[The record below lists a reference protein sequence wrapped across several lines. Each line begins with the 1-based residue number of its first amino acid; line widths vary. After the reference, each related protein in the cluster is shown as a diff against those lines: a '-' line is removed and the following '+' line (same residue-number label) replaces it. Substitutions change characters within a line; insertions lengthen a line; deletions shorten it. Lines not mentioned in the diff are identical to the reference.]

1 MQVLETA
8 CVNFDKFIVSISP
21 SPYNYQMQDTEYQ
34 RAQQIISTLQMQLGE
49 LRQSTYKNVHDDIG
63 STLSTASIKAKVL
76 TDKISNESD
85 KHYLLE
91 VHKLIRETLDQVT
104 ILNKKLKSVWIP
116 QTIDTFFESLEK
128 EFLNIQQIF
137 PIQIKLEIINRK
149 ELKKQ
154 NLTTLATMH
163 SFTEQYIKDAISR
176 LAERLIITVTIT
188 KENITWTFTDI
199 SPQKP
204 NKATFENLNEKIVS
218 ASGIFSIQGSTSTL
232 IFPNQGAV

>member
-1 MQVLETA
+1 MA
-8 CVNFDKFIVSISP
+8 YVNFDKFIVSISP
-21 SPYNYQMQDTEYQ
+21 SPYNYEMEDTEYQ
-34 RAQQIISTLQMQLGE
+34 RAQQTISTLQTQLGE
-49 LRQSTYKNVHDDIG
+49 LRQSTYKTVHDDIG

-128 EFLNIQQIF
+128 EFSNIQAVF
-137 PIQIKLEIINRK
+137 PIQIKFEIFNRS

-154 NLTTLATMH
+154 SLATLSVMH

-176 LAERLIITVTIT
+176 LTQELIITVTIT
-188 KENITWTFTDI
+188 KEKITWSFADS

-204 NKATFENLNEKIVS
+204 TQKNFDNLNEKISS
-218 ASGIFSIQGSTSTL
+218 ASGIFSIQESTSTL
-232 IFPNQGAV
+232 IFPNQGAA